1 MKPFH
6 LYLLFF
12 LYIGCSS
19 ENQNRANFLKEKLAE
34 TPILSAT
41 FDSLLQEVQK
51 LPTSQQATIL
61 SHIAYREERGKDNLL
76 KQEELLLYTL
86 PLISKKKKILL
97 QMSNLYREM
106 DGLYAPDIKTKGIKL
121 CEELEK
127 NYSLSQEE
135 RWRVEKNKALLLNRR
150 GQQKQYLPIWS
161 KLLVEHQ
168 AAYKPELI
176 IEDLCAIANHFTKL
190 NDLERGLS
198 LYKEAYQLSTENQL
212 PESQKKCLVAL
223 IGTSYDLKKYQ
234 EAIIYIHKQD
244 IDTIAS
250 FMPSV
255 YSLLARCYLE
265 LHKPDSAR
273 IYFSKMN
280 QLSKK
285 GNGISIYCRIAETY
299 VTENKEDSA
308 FIFFNKAINLLKEQV
323 QSWQKKKIK
332 ALPPAHFLSVY
343 PSFATLLQKNG
354 KTRQAD
360 EAFEFVEPLMME
372 PIKDPN
378 QLETQ
383 IKGLT
388 QYSTFC
394 RNTGKYEKALDL
406 LARRDSIQEICNRY
420 KEERDSRNLIDYHES
435 EAIIANTKVN
445 IAKELYYKRYL
456 GVIGTAGLFSLFVA
470 ALFFYLYYRVRKK
483 IQANNQQEQALLP
496 KPADPAELRFRAI
509 EKEVLSRKLYLNKKM
524 SLTSLQQELKINRG
538 DLSNYINTYSGG
550 NFNLWKNTMR
560 INYVLEHIQ
569 HTPVN
574 ALIEESGFASS
585 SSFYSCFKELTGY
598 TPKEYIDL
606 RLFEQKLS
614 LQQIR
619 MLSERSKKKSG
630 NPSTKRITALYKAVG
645 KLAPRLFKTT

>member
-1 MKPFH
+1 MP
-6 LYLLFF
+6 L
-12 LYIGCSS
+12 
-19 ENQNRANFLKEKLAE
+19 
-34 TPILSAT
+34 LSAS
-41 FDSLLQEVQK
+41 FDSLLPHIRN
-51 LPTSQQATIL
+51 LPASQQVTIL
-61 SHIAYREERGKDNLL
+61 FKAACREEEEIEALC
-76 KQEELLLYTL
+76 KQESLLLEMQSLTT
-86 PLISKKKKILL
+86 KKKNILL
-97 QMSNLYREM
+97 RLNSLYRLM
-106 DGLYAPDIKTKGIKL
+106 DGLGSVDASEKGIKL
-121 CEELEK
+121 CEELEEK
-127 NYSLSQEE
+127 YSLSQEE
-135 RWRVEKNKALLLNRR
+135 RWKVEENKAIILNRR

-168 AAYKPELI
+168 EARVPELI
-176 IEDLCAIANHFTKL
+176 IEDLCAIANHYTKL
-190 NDLERGLS
+190 DDLEKGLS
-198 LYKEAYQLSTENQL
+198 LYEEAYQLSLNNKL
-212 PESQKKCLVAL
+212 PELQKKCLLKL
-223 IGTSYDLKKYQ
+223 ISTSRNFKKYKETINYIRKQ
-234 EAIIYIHKQD
+234 NIDSIIF
-244 IDTIAS
+244 
-250 FMPSV
+250 FMPSA
-255 YSLLARCYLE
+255 YSVLATCYLK

-273 IYFSKMN
+273 IYLSKMN
-280 QLSKK
+280 QISES
-285 GNGISIYCRIAETY
+285 GNGVLIHCRMAETY
-299 VTENKEDSA
+299 ISENKEDSA
-308 FIFFNKAINLLKEQV
+308 TFYLD
-323 QSWQKKKIK
+323 K
-332 ALPPAHFLSVY
+332 ALNQLKKQAQINKERHLETFLPRNFLSVY

-420 KEERDSRNLIDYHES
+420 NEERDSRNLIDYHES
-435 EAIIANTKVN
+435 EAIIANTRVN
-445 IAKELYYKRYL
+445 IAKELYFKRYL

-524 SLTSLQQELKINRG
+524 SLTSLQQELKMNRG

-560 INYVLEHIQ
+560 INYVLEHLQ

-574 ALIEESGFASS
+574 TLIEESGFASS

-645 KLAPRLFKTT
+645 RLAPRLFKTT